1 VSTTQH
7 ILAAAPGWRVS
18 DVVCTSGPRDRPFE
32 ERHETSCIAAVAEG
46 TFQYRSAKG
55 GAVMTPGAIL
65 LGNAGD
71 CFECGHEHGMGDRC
85 LSFHFTPDYLEE
97 IIAAVPGVRR
107 MEFSAPRLP
116 PLPLT
121 VPLLAAAE
129 AARDQGDGA
138 LLEELGLRL
147 AGAVAMALA
156 GAGPIARAPS
166 RDHRERI
173 TEAVRRIEAH
183 ADQRLTLSA
192 LAYNAGM
199 SPYHFLRSFR
209 HVVGITP
216 YQFVLRIRLHRAA
229 VLLRRTDQPVS
240 AIAFD
245 AGFNDLST
253 FNHRFRRAMGDNPSI
268 YRTRHCLGLGTQ

>member
-1 VSTTQH
+1 
-7 ILAAAPGWRVS
+7 LAAASGWRIS

-32 ERHETSCIAAVAEG
+32 ERHETACIAAVAEG
-46 TFQYRSAKG
+46 TFQYRSAQG
-55 GAVMTPGAIL
+55 GAVMTPCAIL

-107 MEFSAPRLP
+107 MGFSAQCLP

-156 GAGPIARAPS
+156 SAGRIARAPS
-166 RDHRERI
+166 RDHRERM

-183 ADQRLTLSA
+183 ADQRLTLSE
-192 LAYNAGM
+192 LAHNAGM

-209 HVVGITP
+209 QVVGITP

-229 VLLRRTDQPVS
+229 VLLRRTHKPVS
-240 AIAFD
+240 AIAFN
-245 AGFNDLST
+245 ARFNDLST
-253 FNHRFRRAMGDNPSI
+253 FNHRFRGAMGDNPSI
-268 YRTRHCLGLGTQ
+268 YRTRHRLGLGTQ